1 MRHAALPAAALLIL
15 AACSGGTSDQAEAQ
29 ADTLDNAAEQSTP
42 EAAEILENQADAIR
56 ANGAEGAIGQPGST
70 VQDAMAKAGEAQ
82 ATNIQADAVQMPIP
96 GPKPSQ
102 QAVPHGAEKGNP
114 RPKTETR

>member
-1 MRHAALPAAALLIL
+1 MKHAAPAAALLIL

-29 ADTLDNAAEQSTP
+29 ADKLDNAAEQSTP

-56 ANGAEGAIGQPGST
+56 ANGAEGAIGEPGST
-70 VQDAMAKAGEAQ
+70 VQEAMAKAGEAQ
-82 ATNIQADAVQMPIP
+82 ATNDATPAP
-96 GPKPSQ
+96 APLPAPKSQ

-114 RPKTETR
+114 PPKTDTK